1 MTIKDAI
8 QFGIKNKVDSF
19 NSKELLE
26 FILKVDKN
34 YIITNN
40 DCELDDQQEKE
51 YLVYLGQLINGK
63 PLQYITKK
71 QYFMGEEFYVDENV
85 LIPQPDTEVLVEQ
98 TLKVIEDNIN
108 EKKDTIKILDLCTGS
123 GAIAISIL
131 KQLQKIRQLKK
142 NNSAEFEI
150 EMYASD
156 ISNQALE
163 VAKRNEIRILKEN
176 RIKFIQSN
184 MFDKIKI
191 KDFDIIVSNPPYIKT
206 EEIKLLSKDVQNE
219 PKIALDGGEDGIKF
233 YNIINENIKEYLK
246 ENGFLLME
254 IGYDQKEKVQKIFKN
269 SECIKDY
276 SGNDRVIIWRK
287 V

>member
-26 FILKVDKN
+26 FILKVDKK
-34 YIITNN
+34 YIITNTN
-40 DCELDDQQEKE
+40 YELDDEQEKQ
-51 YLVYLGQLINGK
+51 YLIYLGQLANGK
-63 PLQYITKK
+63 PLQYITNK
-71 QYFMGEEFYVDENV
+71 QYFMGNEFYVDENV

-98 TLKVIEDNIN
+98 TLKVINKYID
-108 EKKDTIKILDLCTGS
+108 EKKNKIKVLDLCTGS

-131 KQLQKIRQLKK
+131 KQLEK
-142 NNSAEFEI
+142 NKSVEFEI
-150 EMYASD
+150 EMYATD
-156 ISNQALE
+156 ISEKALE
-163 VAKRNEIRILKEN
+163 VAKRNEKNIFKINTIR
-176 RIKFIQSN
+176 FVQSD
-184 MFDKIKI
+184 MFEKIRI

-219 PKIALDGGEDGIKF
+219 PEIALDGGEDGIKF
-233 YNIINENIKEYLK
+233 YNIINENIKEYLR

-287 V
+287 I